1 MKNVQFEQTRKAL
14 QSKQRD
20 LKRKGMGNKPN
31 ASAAL
36 SKEDIQVLFEKDL
49 LRSSTAEALLNTVL
63 FNNIIH
69 FGLLGCKEH
78 RQMCWGD
85 VKLCRNFHRV
95 GVPRIQWKRNQNSF
109 KKRSTE
115 CKSHCTENVCCAE
128 QPEMSSKGL
137 QSLRRKRPVEMKT
150 DDAPFYFGSK

>member
-36 SKEDIQVLFEKDL
+36 SEEDIQVLFEKDL
-49 LRSSTAEALLNTVL
+49 LGSSTAEALLNTVL

-69 FGLLGCKEH
+69 LGLLGCKEH

-95 GVPRIQWKRNQNSF
+95 GVPRIQ
-109 KKRSTE
+109 
-115 CKSHCTENVCCAE
+115 
-128 QPEMSSKGL
+128 
-137 QSLRRKRPVEMKT
+137 
-150 DDAPFYFGSK
+150 